1 MGNVRISLIPGKREG
16 PGSRFGKR
24 GFTLI
29 EVLVTLCFVTVAAL
43 GCLSLAALAVKTYQ
57 LSCLRWKQTLGTWNQ
72 TQQLRSDA
80 WIGEESGEVIA
91 PGSVPLRRFEIR
103 TEGETEPQVWE
114 VLHAKK

>member
-1 MGNVRISLIPGKREG
+1 MGNARIVLRLGERKG

-72 TQQLRSDA
+72 AQQLRSDA
-80 WIGEESGEVIA
+80 WTGEESGEVIV
-91 PGSVPLRRFEIR
+91 PGSVPLRRFEIQS
-103 TEGETEPQVWE
+103 EGGTEPQVWE